1 MTDTEPTPPSVLPS
15 ETIEA
20 VRQLD
25 EPELRAVIDFV
36 QQRYVAVQSDIT
48 DKIRAHPGEEIV
60 RMERKDGYTAVVK
73 RQPCGRNCSNCP
85 HGPFLYHV
93 WEDRGVGEKPDLRWR
108 YLGTVHQE

>member
-25 EPELRAVIDFV
+25 EPELRAVIDFA
-36 QQRYVAVQSDIT
+36 QQRYEVVQSDIT
-48 DKIRAHPGEEIV
+48 DKIRARPGEEIV
-60 RMERKDGYTAVVK
+60 RVDRKDVYTVVVK
-73 RQPCGRNCSNCP
+73 RQPCGRNCSDCP

-93 WEDRGVGEKPDLRWR
+93 REERDIGGKPDLRWR
-108 YLGTVHQE
+108 YLGTVHEE